1 MEVLLIRNWSAPKPP
16 VIKCFDVFKQEGAAA
31 SWRHRGN
38 AHACQGMVH
47 NHARQT
53 PAEQFDSLSR
63 KASSS
68 CQSRSLCHPD
78 RDPHGRRLPTNYE
91 AAEKNIQLQQA
102 TSFRPLDGSRHV
114 RSSRRLFPMA
124 VVQLVAGFLSA
135 EFECEGT
142 SDKGCLRY
150 EGTV

>member
-1 MEVLLIRNWSAPKPP
+1 MHMLAKGWYITTPDKLPP
-16 VIKCFDVFKQEGAAA
+16 
-31 SWRHRGN
+31 
-38 AHACQGMVH
+38 
-47 NHARQT
+47 
-53 PAEQFDSLSR
+53 
-63 KASSS
+63 SSS
-68 CQSRSLCHPD
+68 IRCREKHPHHASLARSAIRIATPTA
-78 RDPHGRRLPTNYE
+78 RRLPTNYE